1 MNPNSPLTHEPPEPQ
16 EPPDTPSGEPI
27 REHAFDGIR
36 EYDNPMPFWWTAIF
50 WLTFAFSV
58 PYFFYYTFGVGE
70 RVEQAYER
78 DLGEFYE
85 AQAAMLGDISADVP
99 TLVSLSHDPKMRL
112 AGQALFRS
120 NCATCHGSDG
130 GGGTGPNLTDDRYL
144 NVREITDLH
153 RVIRDG
159 VVGKGMPE
167 WGSSPP
173 TWRDCAARRPRP
185 RRPRRASRSPR
196 GRRSRSRRGRRSPPR
211 SSVRRRRRRSAP
223 IAAREFEAPVRT
235 VPAPQGDPKPWR
247 AMD

>member
-16 EPPDTPSGEPI
+16 EPPDTPTGEPV

-167 WGSSPP
+167 WGSRFSDPQLVLL
-173 TWRDCAARRPRP
+173 AAYV
-185 RRPRRASRSPR
+185 AGLR
-196 GRRSRSRRGRRSPPR
+196 G
-211 SSVRRRRRRSAP
+211 A
-223 IAAREFEAPVRT
+223 ETEAPK
-235 VPAPQGDPKPWR
+235 APQGEAIAPWPAVEVEPATEESAAIVGETAQAAIGADR
-247 AMD
+247 GA